1 MEKDAPILVT
11 GAEGFIGRNLTA
23 TLKAQGY
30 TRVLCFDVDT
40 PKERLPV
47 YAGKARFVFH
57 LAGINRPQDP
67 REFYEGNRGFT
78 EPGAASAQGSGE
90 PLPGAGDQ
98 FGPGGAGQRLRQIQA
113 GGGGAGVFP

>member
-1 MEKDAPILVT
+1 MSMEKDAPILVT

-47 YAGKARFVFH
+47 
-57 LAGINRPQDP
+57 
-67 REFYEGNRGFT
+67 
-78 EPGAASAQGSGE
+78 
-90 PLPGAGDQ
+90 
-98 FGPGGAGQRLRQIQA
+98 
-113 GGGGAGVFP
+113 